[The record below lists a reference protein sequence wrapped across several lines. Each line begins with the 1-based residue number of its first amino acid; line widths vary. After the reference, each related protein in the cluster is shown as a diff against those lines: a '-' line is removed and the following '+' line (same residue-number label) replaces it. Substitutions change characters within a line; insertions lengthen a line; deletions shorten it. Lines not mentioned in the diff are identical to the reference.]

1 MLNKKWT
8 KVFLTCL
15 GDMGYQINVKKNL
28 ITVLTSYNHNI
39 THIEDCESLLNRIR
53 ALRRAQ
59 ETLAGIKLDLTR
71 AYSALDEKKRRILYL
86 RHKKHYEYQ
95 VIAECTG
102 LKLRSVFYQ
111 YDKAVTSISK
121 RLERLGYTDNGL
133 IEALQGD
140 PLIIEGF
147 CINERGY

>member
-1 MLNKKWT
+1 
-8 KVFLTCL
+8 
-15 GDMGYQINVKKNL
+15 
-28 ITVLTSYNHNI
+28 
-39 THIEDCESLLNRIR
+39 
-53 ALRRAQ
+53 
-59 ETLAGIKLDLTR
+59 
-71 AYSALDEKKRRILYL
+71 
-86 RHKKHYEYQ
+86 
-95 VIAECTG
+95 
-102 LKLRSVFYQ
+102 VFYQ